1 MVIIVFCLKSIP
13 IGGFD
18 TIIEPTSKLPNL
30 TRSGISS
37 SPHYI
42 RLVDVLTIQYQTDT
56 ALHAEMLQIARKQS
70 SNLPCLISKCKG
82 FALQAAFFTRYKGNS
97 PWSAAETL
105 GLSKLRKKGPPPK
118 IRERKPPLRSSN
130 ELKIEMETLFADPYL
145 SKPTVDMFM
154 YDRIDECDVANL
166 SNLMRLSG
174 KLMKSRKDLLMKVHM
189 PAIGSRLETLSSLPW
204 SFINI
209 AFIFYGLQRMKES
222 DNGLTRILKI
232 MTEIAGE
239 ASLKE
244 QKPSAQN
251 ISMILLGFQKNKC
264 ADEATKNLLPLV
276 AKLIS
281 SCTDKFDAQH
291 ISTSLYG
298 MQSMSTACP
307 HVRLILTALTA
318 KIETCTEDFLSHNVG
333 QSLKG
338 LSGMS
343 SDYTETRMLLTA
355 LEPKIIGCKD
365 IIAAVDVA
373 NSLSGL
379 QEVTSECQ
387 EVRSMLVA
395 LTPLI
400 QKCKEIL
407 EPEAVGDAL
416 FGLQGL
422 SSDRTEVMGLL
433 QALAPRVKEIEKPP
447 LTSDSD
453 KPVIAR
459 PLRGPFKR
467 DPGYDGIPTLDSR
480 AVANAMYGLRRM
492 SSDSSEV
499 RLLLGALAPRILS
512 CKMTMNAHHIGQ
524 AFNGL
529 QGFTSCKSEVRA
541 ILTALTPRIY
551 ECTQPFSSEILG
563 DALYRLRRMSTDS
576 SEVRE
581 LLAALAPKVKGCL
594 HPLSSRAVGKAL
606 YGLQGLS
613 SEYPEVRA
621 LVRLLCPKVEGCIK
635 PLSGKS
641 ICYALSGL
649 QEMSSESRE
658 VRMLLT
664 ALIPKIRSC
673 TEVMSSDALAR
684 SMYGLQGI
692 DTNCSEGLAL
702 ISALALK
709 VEENQTHSLQQ
720 EVVSADIIG
729 KALYGLQGV
738 KGEEC
743 SLILFQ
749 FLFQKLELLS
759 ISSKEFRDVG
769 SETLLFLTQN
779 LRLSGLQ
786 LREFRGIDLKKWE
799 IISAVAHRELRQR
812 QLNLADEYFSVKKKV
827 SLVEGRVVSVGQ
839 KMYEGSGIIV
849 EGKGELPGLF
859 ESDIIIKIP
868 IKNSIE
874 EYITIDIEI
883 SNVYHVQEKK
893 QRYCLLRDKY
903 LTSYGIIVER
913 LDLGD
918 LRKMKDKDLMNWIN
932 QRVLAAQP

>member
-1 MVIIVFCLKSIP
+1 
-13 IGGFD
+13 
-18 TIIEPTSKLPNL
+18 
-30 TRSGISS
+30 
-37 SPHYI
+37 
-42 RLVDVLTIQYQTDT
+42 
-56 ALHAEMLQIARKQS
+56 MLRIARKQS
-70 SNLPCLISKCKG
+70 SLLPGFITKCKL
-82 FALQAAFFTRYKGNS
+82 FALQAAFFTRYKGNF
-97 PWSAAETL
+97 PWSSGETL

-118 IRERKPPLRSSN
+118 IRDRKPPLKSSN
-130 ELKIEMETLFADPYL
+130 DLRIEMEALFADPYL

-174 KLMKSRKDLLMKVHM
+174 KLMKTRKDLLLKVHM
-189 PAIGSRLETLSSLPW
+189 PAIGSRLETLSSSPW
-204 SFINI
+204 SFMNI

-222 DNGLTRILKI
+222 DNGLMSILKI
-232 MTEIAGE
+232 MTKIARE
-239 ASLKE
+239 ASERE
-244 QKPSAQN
+244 QTPSAQN

-264 ADEATKNLLPLV
+264 ADEETKNLLLLV
-276 AKLIS
+276 AKLIN
-281 SCTDKFDAQH
+281 SCSDKFDAQH
-291 ISTSLYG
+291 LSLSLCG
-298 MQSMSTACP
+298 MQSMSSTCP
-307 HVRLILTALTA
+307 NVRIVLTALTT
-318 KIETCTEDFLSHNVG
+318 KIETCTEDFLSQNVG
-333 QSLKG
+333 QALKG

-343 SDYTETRMLLTA
+343 SDYDETRMLLTA

-365 IIAAVDVA
+365 IITAVDVA

-379 QEVTSECQ
+379 QEMTSECP

-395 LTPLI
+395 LTPMI
-400 QKCKEIL
+400 QKCEEIL
-407 EPEAVGDAL
+407 QPEAVGDAL

-422 SSDRTEVMGLL
+422 SSDSTEVLQLL
-433 QALAPRVKEIEKPP
+433 QALAPRVKETEKSPP
-447 LTSDSD
+447 TSASD

-467 DPGYDGIPTLDSR
+467 DPDYDGIPTLDSR

-492 SSDSSEV
+492 SSDLPEV

-529 QGFTSCKSEVRA
+529 QGLTSCKLEVRA
-541 ILTALTPRIY
+541 ILTALTPRVH

-563 DALYRLRRMSTDS
+563 DALYRLRRMSSDS

-581 LLAALAPKVKGCL
+581 LIAALAPKVKGCL

-606 YGLQGLS
+606 YGLQGMS
-613 SEYPEVRA
+613 SEYAEVRT
-621 LVRLLCPKVEGCIK
+621 LIRLLCPKVEGCMK

-641 ICYALSGL
+641 LYYALSGL
-649 QEMSSESRE
+649 QELSSEYRE
-658 VRMLLT
+658 VRSLLA
-664 ALIPKIRSC
+664 ALIPKIHSC
-673 TEVMSSDALAR
+673 SEVMSSDTLTR

-692 DTNCSEGLAL
+692 DTTCSEGQAL

-709 VEENQTHSLQQ
+709 VKENQTQLLQQ

-743 SLILFQ
+743 SQILFE

-759 ISSKEFRDVG
+759 ASTKEFRDVK
-769 SETLLFLTQN
+769 SESLLFLSQN
-779 LRLSGLQ
+779 LQLCDLQ
-786 LREFRGIDLKKWE
+786 LRGFMGIGSKKWE
-799 IISAVAHRELRQR
+799 IISGVAHRELLER
-812 QLNLADEYFSVKKKV
+812 QLNSADEYFSMKKKV
-827 SLVEGRVVSVGQ
+827 SLVEGRVVSVAQ
-839 KMYEGSGIIV
+839 KMYEGIGIIV
-849 EGKGELPGLF
+849 EGKGELPGLL

-868 IKNSIE
+868 IENSIE
-874 EYITIDIEI
+874 GFITIDIEI

-903 LTSYGIIVER
+903 LTSRGIIVER
-913 LDLGD
+913 LDLGE
-918 LRKMKDKDLMNWIN
+918 LRKLKDKDLMNWIN